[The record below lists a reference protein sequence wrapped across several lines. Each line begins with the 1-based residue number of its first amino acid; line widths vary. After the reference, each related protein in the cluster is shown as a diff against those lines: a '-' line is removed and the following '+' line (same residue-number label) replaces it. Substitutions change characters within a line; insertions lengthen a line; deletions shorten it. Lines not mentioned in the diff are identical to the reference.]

1 MKKILAGLGV
11 LICAV
16 LVITGAKAS
25 SVVSYTLYVPKGSTE
40 STDSFRADYNQN
52 YAVVNYLSVENG
64 DTFDMYLQAFKGTSG
79 YVNISNKVTVD
90 ASSSSGKYVYYKGSD
105 AVGPSDQ
112 NFVFN
117 CNNTF
122 ASSSSQCII
131 SENSYRMQ
139 FYNGSWFGKTVAIT
153 GLFYG
158 SDR

>member
-1 MKKILAGLGV
+1 MKKFLMGLGV

-16 LVITGAKAS
+16 LVITGAKAADTI
-25 SVVSYTLYVPKGSTE
+25 SYTLYVGKGNSE

-52 YAVVNYLSVENG
+52 YAVVHYLSVESG

-79 YVNISNKVTVD
+79 FVNISNKVTVD
-90 ASSSSGKYVYYKGSD
+90 ASSSSGKYVYYKGSN
-105 AVGPSDQ
+105 AVGPTGQD
-112 NFVFN
+112 FVFN

-122 ASSSSQCII
+122 ASNSSQCVI

-139 FYNGSWFGKTVAIT
+139 FYNGSWFGGTVAIT

-158 SDR
+158 SNR